1 MIISLCII
9 KLKVAVL
16 LLVLIEGTE
25 TGIFFDTCLGF
36 HGSNSD
42 KYCIPHRNKNS
53 INESSDDSGTDDGTD
68 DSETDKNKPTVN
80 QESNGDDEDN
90 PKTIIIIVCVL
101 LVLLLTG
108 VIVFIRCRYKNR

>member
-53 INESSDDSGTDDGTD
+53 INESSDDSGTD
-68 DSETDKNKPTVN
+68 KNKPTVN
-80 QESNGDDEDN
+80 QESNGGDKDS
-90 PKTIIIIVCVL
+90 PKTIIIFIIVCVL

-108 VIVFIRCRYKNR
+108 VVVFIRCRYKNR